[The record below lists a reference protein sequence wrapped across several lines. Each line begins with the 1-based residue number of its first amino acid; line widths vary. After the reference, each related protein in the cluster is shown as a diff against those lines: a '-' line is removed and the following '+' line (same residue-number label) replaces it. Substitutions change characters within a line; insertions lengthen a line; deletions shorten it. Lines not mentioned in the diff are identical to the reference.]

1 MFIYSFIYCYFHSYF
16 CFFIFI
22 HLVLFYLA
30 SLKENLKIF
39 SGKKFSS
46 DPAYRESVLEG
57 IRLGREKEVE
67 KEGGKEVEHFS
78 PTYISIIPFI
88 PADNVCVC
96 CSGTRFSGPFLV
108 CGKCTGKYGQTLD
121 RRFHTCNL
129 LFF

>member
-1 MFIYSFIYCYFHSYF
+1 MLIYLLIVIFIFILILIFI
-16 CFFIFI
+16 FIFI
-22 HLVLFYLA
+22 HLVLFFLA

-108 CGKCTGKYGQTLD
+108 CGKCTGKYG
-121 RRFHTCNL
+121 
-129 LFF
+129 